1 MLEWL
6 NEIIL
11 MKHSACTFELLN
23 TCQLFLVP
31 ILESCCFGFFWG
43 GGNSGHYVPLVMSFF
58 ATLCRKAHL
67 WKSWLSQ
74 MSLGKYVNSSWSLAL
89 ECKSYIKRISTLSF
103 ISYHECVLKSEFT
116 IIHVNRIY
124 FNIAEKSFTKKTIS
138 GVPF

>member
-1 MLEWL
+1 MIKWDNPHAAQCMHIRTAQHMLAL
-6 NEIIL
+6 SSTNTR
-11 MKHSACTFELLN
+11 KLL
-23 TCQLFLVP
+23 LWV
-31 ILESCCFGFFWG
+31 SFGEVW
-43 GGNSGHYVPLVMSFF
+43 GNSGRYVSLVMSFF

-74 MSLGKYVNSSWSLAL
+74 MSLGKYVNSSWSSAL

-124 FNIAEKSFTKKTIS
+124 LNTAEKSY
-138 GVPF
+138 